1 MIRRPPRSTRTDTLF
16 PYTTLFR
23 SPSHLLPRGIPGK
36 QEARPLQGVLDIRV
50 DEHRAIH
57 GAVLGAMPIL
67 PCYRACAEVRSTLND
82 GDVHQLRRGAVSHR
96 LPAVRAH
103 RARPHLEAGTIQIAR
118 FRVLD
123 RSTRLEVYVRRPCD
137 LCDGVGRD
145 EATVCSV

>member
-1 MIRRPPRSTRTDTLF
+1 
-16 PYTTLFR
+16 
-23 SPSHLLPRGIPGK
+23 
-36 QEARPLQGVLDIRV
+36 
-50 DEHRAIH
+50 
-57 GAVLGAMPIL
+57 MPIL

-145 EATVCSV
+145 EARSEEHTSELPSLMRISYAVFCLKK

>member
-1 MIRRPPRSTRTDTLF
+1 
-16 PYTTLFR
+16 
-23 SPSHLLPRGIPGK
+23 
-36 QEARPLQGVLDIRV
+36 
-50 DEHRAIH
+50 
-57 GAVLGAMPIL
+57 MPIL

-123 RSTRLEVYVRRPCD
+123 RSTRLELYVRRPCD
-137 LCDGVGRD
+137 LCDGVARD
-145 EATVCSV
+145 EATVCRSVHHTSGLQSPIRLPYALFCVTKKSRDTVQYRQM

>member
-1 MIRRPPRSTRTDTLF
+1 
-16 PYTTLFR
+16 
-23 SPSHLLPRGIPGK
+23 
-36 QEARPLQGVLDIRV
+36 
-50 DEHRAIH
+50 
-57 GAVLGAMPIL
+57 MPIL
-67 PCYRACAEVRSTLND
+67 PCYRACAEVRSTHND

-137 LCDGVGRD
+137 LCAGVGRD
-145 EATVCSV
+145 EATVCSVLDVEKAVLRGSHKDLADTVGYETYGK